1 MQSHIIIYDRV
12 RQLLA
17 ASNHERGVFFFL
29 FNITLQQ
36 KSVQNMTL
44 EQQIQSQSQQ
54 FSILFDR
61 LSQTQSSESALAQAQ
76 SYLIDFQNQL
86 HLTQQNIDKFHLA
99 ADKEFKRLVNV
110 KGPSVKHVWL
120 KIRGQLEQRL
130 DEQEKLWLK
139 EFEKCQEE
147 KQHLTILNEQITAAQ
162 IYVNQC
168 QQTFQQ
174 YTQTKQILDE
184 LLESFFGGTTP
195 SYPDEDLIE
204 EKLKHLKIDL
214 SNLQNQHRI
223 LSQVCELLQKAHES
237 LHLCHQAL
245 NDALNMKTFD
255 IVSNSS
261 FADVAMNSTLARAR
275 NKSAQAQ
282 RLINQARQ
290 IYPDLS
296 FIAELYV
303 QQDNFV
309 FNLVFDNI
317 WTDIHMKTKISETLS
332 RIYHAKILLTNILE
346 EIEHKLEQCRIDRD
360 ATNQNVQQLAAEHF
374 NTRIHIV
381 QNIIQKSPSVSSL

>member
-1 MQSHIIIYDRV
+1 MS
-12 RQLLA
+12 
-17 ASNHERGVFFFL
+17 
-29 FNITLQQ
+29 
-36 KSVQNMTL
+36 L
-44 EQQIQSQSQQ
+44 EQQIQNQSQR

-61 LSQTQSSESALAQAQ
+61 LSQTQWSESALPQAQA
-76 SYLIDFQNQL
+76 YLIEFQNQL
-86 HLTQQNIDKFHLA
+86 RQTQENIDRFNLA

-110 KGPSVKHVWL
+110 KGPSVRHVWY

-139 EFEKCQEE
+139 QFEQSKEE
-147 KQHLTILNEQITAAQ
+147 EHHLSILNEQISSAQ
-162 IYVNQC
+162 IYFNQC
-168 QQTFQQ
+168 QQAFQQ
-174 YTQTKQILDE
+174 YSQTKQTLDQ
-184 LLESFFGGTTP
+184 LLERFFAGTTP

-204 EKLKHLKIDL
+204 EKLKHLKTDL
-214 SNLQNQHRI
+214 VNLQNRYHL

-255 IVSNSS
+255 IISNSS
-261 FADVAMNSTLARAR
+261 FADLAMNSTLARAR
-275 NKSAQAQ
+275 NKSVQAQ

-290 IYPDLS
+290 IYPELS

-317 WTDIHMKTKISETLS
+317 WTDIHMKTKINETLS
-332 RIYHAKILLTNILE
+332 RIYHAKILLMNIFD
-346 EIEHKLEQCRIDRD
+346 EIQQKLDQCQMDRD
-360 ATNQNVQQLAAEHF
+360 TTNDNVQQLAAEHF
-374 NTRIHIV
+374 NTRIRIV
-381 QNIIQKSPSVSSL
+381 QNIIKKSPSTSSL